1 VRRVLAARDQLGAS
15 LPYDTLTERW
25 DGSAWTAAASPNG
38 TTSDVGVNQLAGV
51 AAISS
56 KDAVAV
62 GWAQGSAS
70 VYRVLILKW
79 NGTKW
84 SIA

>member
-1 VRRVLAARDQLGAS
+1 VGRQRLDRGCQPA
-15 LPYDTLTERW
+15 
-25 DGSAWTAAASPNG
+25 
-38 TTSDVGVNQLAGV
+38 SDVGVNQLAGV